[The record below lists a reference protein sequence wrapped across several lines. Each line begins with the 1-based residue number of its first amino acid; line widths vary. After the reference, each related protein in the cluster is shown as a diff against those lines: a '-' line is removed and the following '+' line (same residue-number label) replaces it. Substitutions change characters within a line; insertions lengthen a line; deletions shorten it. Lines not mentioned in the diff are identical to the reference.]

1 MTTALHFALLALL
14 LTTLVEAKT
23 VLTSPREP
31 NARPAVVDTTT
42 RRQRQRTP
50 QQPRRSKWKYRNQ
63 LSPMTDE
70 VTWFA
75 TITSTNSVR
84 MGFPY
89 EGGTRAHLVLRRT
102 TAPDSSITSVEVL
115 LYVDRGQFISP
126 QEGGINVRLGDDKPQ
141 FFYTD
146 ATASYDY
153 DTVFIRDPNRLIATI
168 QKGLLEN
175 QTRLRIEAEFFREA
189 PKVFEF
195 DTFGL
200 VWPSVVAD

>member
-1 MTTALHFALLALL
+1 MARVLHFFLFALSFAPP
-14 LTTLVEAKT
+14 VDAKT

-31 NARPAVVDTTT
+31 NTRSAAVDTAA
-42 RRQRQRTP
+42 RRQRQRTG
-50 QQPRRSKWKYRNQ
+50 QQPKRAKWKYRNQ
-63 LSPMTDE
+63 TSPMTDE
-70 VTWFA
+70 KTWFA

-102 TAPDSSITSVEVL
+102 TARDSLIRSVEVL
-115 LYVDRGQFISP
+115 FYVDRGQFISP
-126 QEGGINVRLGDDKPQ
+126 QEGGITVRLGDHEPQ

-168 QKGLLEN
+168 QKGLLKN
-175 QTRLRIEAEFFREA
+175 QTRLRIEAEFYREA

-200 VWPSVVAD
+200 AWPSVIAD

>member
-1 MTTALHFALLALL
+1 
-14 LTTLVEAKT
+14 
-23 VLTSPREP
+23 
-31 NARPAVVDTTT
+31 
-42 RRQRQRTP
+42 
-50 QQPRRSKWKYRNQ
+50 
-63 LSPMTDE
+63 MTDE
-70 VTWFA
+70 ITWFA

-89 EGGTRAHLVLRRT
+89 DGGTRAHLVLRRT
-102 TAPDSSITSVEVL
+102 TAPDSSIRSVEVL
-115 LYVDRGQFISP
+115 FYVDRGQFISP
-126 QEGGINVRLGDDKPQ
+126 QEGGITVRIGDYEPE

-168 QKGLLEN
+168 QKGLLKN
-175 QTRLRIEAEFFREA
+175 QTRLRIEAEFFQEA

-200 VWPSVVAD
+200 VWPSVLAD